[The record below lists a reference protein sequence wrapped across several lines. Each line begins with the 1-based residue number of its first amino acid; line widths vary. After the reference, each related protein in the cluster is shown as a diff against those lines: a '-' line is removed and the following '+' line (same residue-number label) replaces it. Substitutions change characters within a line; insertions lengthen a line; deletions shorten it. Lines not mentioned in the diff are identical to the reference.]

1 MFQRFV
7 WEISEEES
15 NQNSEINRRLLL
27 LNFGRFVSTVRLQN
41 QQTSLLLSLTGLNI
55 KEVSELLGE
64 IFMKCF

>member
-41 QQTSLLLSLTGLNI
+41 KQTSLLLSLTGLNI
-55 KEVSELLGE
+55 K
-64 IFMKCF
+64 